1 MKGQSDSK
9 ISQLNTPYAR
19 QVSNQKHIIGMC
31 ISAVVSGL
39 LPFFGYILNLWNS
52 DISE

>member
-19 QVSNQKHIIGMC
+19 QVSNQKTYNRHVHKRRCQRIIAVFLVIFLILSLIHI
-31 ISAVVSGL
+31 
-39 LPFFGYILNLWNS
+39 
-52 DISE
+52 